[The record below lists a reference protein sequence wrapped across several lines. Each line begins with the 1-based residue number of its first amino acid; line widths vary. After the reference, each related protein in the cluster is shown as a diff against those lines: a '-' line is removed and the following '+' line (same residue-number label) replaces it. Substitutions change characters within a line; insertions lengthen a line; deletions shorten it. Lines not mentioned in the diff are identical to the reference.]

1 MGRMVGI
8 SVSDRLDVCWEF
20 SLVYGEN
27 IKSLSN
33 YKINC

>member
-1 MGRMVGI
+1 MVGI
-8 SVSDRLDVCWEF
+8 PVSDRLDGCWEF
-20 SLVYGEN
+20 SGDQGEN